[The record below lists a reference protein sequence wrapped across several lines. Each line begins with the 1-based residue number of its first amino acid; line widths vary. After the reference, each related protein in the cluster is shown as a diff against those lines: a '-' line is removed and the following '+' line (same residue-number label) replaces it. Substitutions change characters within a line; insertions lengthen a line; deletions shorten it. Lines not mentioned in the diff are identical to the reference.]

1 MTKMS
6 NNAIITVIIPAYN
19 VEKYLPNCLDSL
31 LQQTYK
37 NLDIILVDDGSTDKP
52 PIICDN
58 YSRKD
63 TRISVIHQKNG
74 GVSAARLAGIN
85 IAKGDWLIS
94 VDADDRMEQDM
105 IEKLYH
111 TALSQQ
117 ADFVFCDYDKEY
129 PDYVEI
135 VEQQLE
141 KLDSINYL
149 KQQMGGGM
157 WGIYWNKLIK
167 ISIIKEHQIYPIV
180 GLNMWEDYAVTN
192 RWVIYAKKI
201 AYCKEVLYHYNQ
213 CNMSAMTK
221 QKSEKNYLDI
231 KLAIDVLVEEINKAG
246 IAKDLK
252 QEIIAMKLFAKSY
265 LINSPYKNYEKWI
278 NTYPDLNN
286 EIISTTNLVDLPKS
300 TLLIYKLLIKR
311 RYKIVDT
318 IRTYYKYKEKIS
330 RNLKKTL
337 KMQ

>member
-1 MTKMS
+1 
-6 NNAIITVIIPAYN
+6 
-19 VEKYLPNCLDSL
+19 
-31 LQQTYK
+31 
-37 NLDIILVDDGSTDKP
+37 
-52 PIICDN
+52 
-58 YSRKD
+58 
-63 TRISVIHQKNG
+63 
-74 GVSAARLAGIN
+74 
-85 IAKGDWLIS
+85 
-94 VDADDRMEQDM
+94 
-105 IEKLYH
+105 
-111 TALSQQ
+111 
-117 ADFVFCDYDKEY
+117 
-129 PDYVEI
+129 
-135 VEQQLE
+135 
-141 KLDSINYL
+141 
-149 KQQMGGGM
+149 M